1 MDPVYS
7 TTLADWK
14 LNLKVEGKKGG
25 CFGGTPRRRWRG
37 IKIGQQE
44 RGRGLEGKRKCR
56 CGKKVGNWGWRFLFG
71 GRDRGKRL
79 AHSGGR
85 RSTDALYLAHQKRGV
100 IALYAVRSTGKERKR
115 GMALPV
121 RWIRDEKVR
130 GVSISP
136 RCSEIMF
143 RVALLVRAAIV
154 NIARVKTTDVEVTLD
169 DDDIK

>member
-1 MDPVYS
+1 M
-7 TTLADWK
+7 
-14 LNLKVEGKKGG
+14 
-25 CFGGTPRRRWRG
+25 
-37 IKIGQQE
+37 KIGHQE

-56 CGKKVGNWGWRFLFG
+56 CGKKVGNWGWSLLFG

-85 RSTDALYLAHQKRGV
+85 RSTDALYLAHQKRRV
-100 IALYAVRSTGKERKR
+100 IALNAARSTGKESKR

-121 RWIRDEKVR
+121 RWIKDEKVR

-136 RCSEIMF
+136 YCSEMMF

-154 NIARVKTTDVEVTLD
+154 NIVRIKTTDVEVTLD
-169 DDDIK
+169 DDSIRTVESMSCALLFD